1 MSNSLEEEPGLSTRF
16 IVLIIMPRSK
26 TNPPQYVGFG
36 MLTPVAIMVLE
47 KFPKRNTGAVVKDV
61 NEFVFDDAAIVACL
75 LRQWGVPSGMIG
87 TAVGDD
93 VRGHALAK
101 QLKEWGVQGTVRFTD
116 EYRTPIEVNVSD
128 KKGARTYFWQRT
140 PQMLKTLD
148 TADLS
153 LIGGSKI
160 LYADWYDGDH
170 VLRAMDEAN
179 RQNVPVFINLEHG
192 HKKSEVLNKFA
203 GRATICQA
211 VTDAAQIGGK
221 QALLGTARKLLKSGI
236 RTAIITLAKGGCLV
250 AEGEE
255 IVRVFAPSVKAV
267 DACGA
272 GATFSAGFIYGYL
285 KGWDLESCAR
295 FATASATL
303 KVTRAGLQM
312 FPVSHIIDLAGSLKV
327 ERWRFR
333 NNQFEI
339 IEKILSIPEQMAKQG
354 KTAQEK
360 FLRDIHIPM
369 KRRKKDDIQHPH
381 VRPKRKII

>member
-1 MSNSLEEEPGLSTRF
+1 MARKIS
-16 IVLIIMPRSK
+16 
-26 TNPPQYVGFG
+26 PPEYVGFG
-36 MLTPVAIMVLE
+36 MLTPVSIMVLE
-47 KFPKRNTGAVVKDV
+47 KLPKRNTGAVVKEV

-75 LRQWGVPSGMIG
+75 LRQWNVPSAMIG

-93 VRGHALAK
+93 VRGHALAD

-128 KKGARTYFWQRT
+128 KNGARTYFWQRT
-140 PQMLKTLD
+140 PQMLNTLD

-153 LIGGSKI
+153 LVGGSKI
-160 LYADWYDGDH
+160 LYTDWYDGDH

-179 RQNVPVFINLEHG
+179 RQDVPVFVNLEHG
-192 HKKSEVLNKFA
+192 HKKSDLLKKFA
-203 GRATICQA
+203 ARATICQA

-236 RTAIITLAKGGCLV
+236 QTAIITLAKGGCLV
-250 AEGEE
+250 ARGEE

-285 KGWDLESCAR
+285 KGWDLESCAC
-295 FATASATL
+295 FATAAATL

-312 FPVSHIIDLAGSLKV
+312 FPVSHIMELAGSLKV
-327 ERWRFR
+327 EHWRFR
-333 NNQFEI
+333 NTRFEI
-339 IEKILSIPEQMAKQG
+339 MERILSIPGQVARQG
-354 KTAQEK
+354 KSAQEK
-360 FLRDIHIPM
+360 FLRDIHFPRR
-369 KRRKKDDIQHPH
+369 RRKDDFQQPP